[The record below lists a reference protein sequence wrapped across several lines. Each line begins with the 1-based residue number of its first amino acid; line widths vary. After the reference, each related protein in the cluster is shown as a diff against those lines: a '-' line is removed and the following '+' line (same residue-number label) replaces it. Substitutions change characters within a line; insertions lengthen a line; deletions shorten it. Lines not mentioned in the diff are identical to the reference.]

1 MADLIGVYKGYE
13 VVLLMT
19 SMSSRPHVS
28 NVAESTLG
36 KERRLYTPRTRSVK
50 FHRE

>member
-1 MADLIGVYKGYE
+1 MADLIGVYKGYD

-19 SMSSRPHVS
+19 SMSS
-28 NVAESTLG
+28 NVAESNLG
-36 KERRLYTPRTRSVK
+36 KERRLYTPRTSSVK